1 MKISLTI
8 LILQLLEGQWNT
20 KKVETVTPAVLLILT
35 LTLTSKRHSWV
46 HRDLHIYIMT
56 LNFGSSDKLLGAISW
71 VTDSSF
77 LSAATEENVMNA
89 LEGLTG
95 KFIVFHLCVTL
106 SNFCLQTPYPLG
118 NILQIQ
124 KEQYLGKEQNCSSH
138 HILEH
143 FIWTVQWTWCFV
155 SLYKMILFMCSC
167 SFLSAHWCPT
177 LLPCTARREQKY
189 PAIFKFK
196 A

>member
-1 MKISLTI
+1 M
-8 LILQLLEGQWNT
+8 
-20 KKVETVTPAVLLILT
+20 
-35 LTLTSKRHSWV
+35 

-95 KFIVFHLCVTL
+95 KFIVFHLCVAL

-124 KEQYLGKEQNCSSH
+124 KEQYLGKEQNCSSLIIFWS
-138 HILEH
+138 ILYE
-143 FIWTVQWTWCFV
+143 QCNG
-155 SLYKMILFMCSC
+155 LG
-167 SFLSAHWCPT
+167 A
-177 LLPCTARREQKY
+177 LLVCIK
-189 PAIFKFK
+189 
-196 A
+196 